1 LIVKKNNL
9 ETYLQEEIHNFRGQ
23 YVRNIKNLLA
33 DKVAFTKYLRKFR
46 YKSYQN
52 GWTKTTC
59 SKRLKGR
66 KAGSTG

>member
-1 LIVKKNNL
+1 
-9 ETYLQEEIHNFRGQ
+9 
-23 YVRNIKNLLA
+23 VRNIKNLLA
-33 DKVAFTKYLRKFR
+33 DKVAITKYLRKFR

>member
-23 YVRNIKNLLA
+23 YVRDIKNFA
-33 DKVAFTKYLRKFR
+33 ITKYLRKFR
-46 YKSYQN
+46 YKSYHN
-52 GWTKTTC
+52 GWTKTTF
-59 SKRLKGR
+59 SKRLQGR